1 MDNYIFTDIDG
12 VLNTISKSNSGRS
25 FCPLSA
31 QLYDDLCQEFN
42 LKPVITSTW
51 RTKLSIK
58 DLQRVFLY
66 EGIITD
72 IYDFTP
78 IIPSEGRGGEIE
90 NWLKD
95 NPCDNYIILDDNTRD
110 IESYGL
116 KNIVKCRGWL
126 GFTKEEYDICRDI
139 LLGSSGLLN
148 SL

>member
-1 MDNYIFTDIDG
+1 MENIYIFTDIDG
-12 VLNTISKSNSGRS
+12 VLNTISKTNSGRS

-31 QLYDDLCQEFN
+31 AFYDELCQEFN

-58 DLQRVFLY
+58 ELQRVFLY
-66 EGIITD
+66 EGITTD

-78 IIPSEGRGGEIE
+78 IITSEGRGGEIE
-90 NWLKD
+90 NWLQ
-95 NPCDNYIILDDNTRD
+95 NNQYDNYIILDDNTRD

-126 GFTKEEYDICRDI
+126 GFGKEEYEICRNI
-139 LLGSSGLLN
+139 LLNG
-148 SL
+148 